1 MGDFDTS
8 LWQDMAQ
15 QERDRVMYAV
25 CVLEGSSPAAAAK
38 SLGHDHKYGARV
50 TQHLKQYGTFA
61 EVGHHKGPTKFTS
74 EVMAAAQQKLVDSA
88 DVSLTTGD
96 LVQLLEQDG
105 LLAAPTDRHNFLVR
119 FKEHLAAEG
128 LTLQVGSTST
138 IFRITEESALE
149 RYSVAYSLLQLV
161 PNDAALQDFI
171 FEDETTFEESPHP
184 KGKGKL
190 KVFSTFAGLV
200 AGWWAFT
207 RVVQCQLHKALRITL
222 HGCLATTCAA
232 CTEPHGFCISTPPCR
247 AEARSPAAA
256 HQGDDGP
263 T

>member
-1 MGDFDTS
+1 MDDFDTS

-15 QERDRVMYAV
+15 QEADRVMYV
-25 CVLEGSSPAAAAK
+25 VRVLEGSSHAAAAK

-96 LVQLLEQDG
+96 LVLLLEQDG

-119 FKEHLAAEG
+119 FKEHIAAQG

-149 RYSVAYSLLQLV
+149 RYSVAQSLLQLV

-184 KGKGKL
+184 KGKCER
-190 KVFSTFAGLV
+190 KVFSTFAGLE
-200 AGWWAFT
+200 AGWWAIT
-207 RVVQCQLHKALRITL
+207 RAVHCQLHKALLITL
-222 HGCLATTCAA
+222 NGCSATACAA
-232 CTEPHGFCISTPPCR
+232 CTEPHGFCT
-247 AEARSPAAA
+247 
-256 HQGDDGP
+256 
-263 T
+263 

>member
-50 TQHLKQYGTFA
+50 MQHLKQYGTFA

-96 LVQLLEQDG
+96 LVLLLEQDG

-161 PNDAALQDFI
+161 PNDAALQDLF
-171 FEDETTFEESPHP
+171 
-184 KGKGKL
+184 L
-190 KVFSTFAGLV
+190 R
-200 AGWWAFT
+200 T
-207 RVVQCQLHKALRITL
+207 RPRL
-222 HGCLATTCAA
+222 
-232 CTEPHGFCISTPPCR
+232 
-247 AEARSPAAA
+247 RSPPTPRVRVSSRCSA
-256 HQGDDGP
+256 HLQGLQQAGGP
-263 T
+263 SLALFSVSCTRRCASHCMVA